1 MTEQPETGS
10 DDQMT
15 DEQREE
21 LERQS
26 DVAEAEEVEEE
37 RKTEA
42 QPVDGED
49 EPA

>member
-1 MTEQPETGS
+1 MTEKGS

-15 DEQREE
+15 PEQRAEVQRRAD
-21 LERQS
+21 L
-26 DVAEAEEVEEE
+26 AEAEVVEEE

-49 EPA
+49 QPA